1 MIGALIKAV
10 GRTGASRAISEA
22 KNLLSREGFASAFM
36 QTSAGRVISGLQGA
50 GKKDTASSKKASV
63 IHAADPIA
71 RGSADGLRISK
82 QTLDVLT
89 NIDENLKKIVGT
101 LDYQNQRDAAAAE
114 EAASENA
121 APIPGGG
128 AMAGAAPAEQP
139 GFMKRFM
146 QLLLGLGLLSTTILK
161 PLWDALKVARK
172 WLFDMGDTVFSWLK
186 EKIWPILTEDVPKFF
201 TEDIPNFFTVDL
213 PDMFLKGTDFL
224 KDKMDS
230 IINSISGMI
239 GSIKSKVAELIFNLV
254 DSPAAEFLLPE
265 SIRKSVKDFATSMK
279 SSGDEAVKR
288 SVDIADK
295 KNQEQAAKLALEG
308 KGVQFDGVAA
318 SGRLDEHRK
327 PPAEKVK
334 TPLAVED
341 KMQETTVGAIA
352 SSSGTSPTTQL
363 PTQAAKGTA
372 ASSASA
378 GASGGM
384 AGSSTNIGAS
394 GGMAAA
400 ASATPET
407 SAGTAGTALAAA
419 GSSGGMA
426 TSKSATPVQSAG
438 TGKAVA
444 ASSMAASAPE
454 PVFVPNSPAVAVSAP
469 HMNKQKLPSQ
479 EVNPVANVP
488 DVFPNLGSLALL
500 WYHNASVVV

>member
-10 GRTGASRAISEA
+10 GRTGAGQAISEA
-22 KNLLSREGFASAFM
+22 KNLLSRKGFASAFM
-36 QTSAGRVISGLQGA
+36 QTSAGRVISGMQGG
-50 GKKDTASSKKASV
+50 GKKETSSSKRASV

-128 AMAGAAPAEQP
+128 AMAGATPAEQP

-161 PLWDALKVARK
+161 PLWDALKAARK
-172 WLFDMGDTVFSWLK
+172 WLFDMGETTFSWLK
-186 EKIWPILTEDVPKFF
+186 EKIWPILTEDIPKFF
-201 TEDIPNFFTVDL
+201 KEDIPNFFTVDL
-213 PDMFLKGTDFL
+213 PGMFIKGTDFL

-230 IINSISGMI
+230 IVNSISGMI

-265 SIRKSVKDFATSMK
+265 SMRKSVKDFATSMK

-288 SVDIADK
+288 SLDIADK
-295 KNQEQAAKLALEG
+295 KKQEQAAKLAPEG
-308 KGVQFDGVAA
+308 KGVQFNGVAA
-318 SGRLDEHRK
+318 SGRWDKQGK
-327 PPAEKVK
+327 PPAEKVE
-334 TPLAVED
+334 TPLAASG
-341 KMQETTVGAIA
+341 KMQEAAAGAIA
-352 SSSGTSPTTQL
+352 SSSGTSPAAQL
-363 PTQAAKGTA
+363 PARAAGGMA
-372 ASSASA
+372 ASSA
-378 GASGGM
+378 GVGTSGGM
-384 AGSSTNIGAS
+384 AGSSANIGAS
-394 GGMAAA
+394 GGMAGA

-407 SAGTAGTALAAA
+407 SAGTAGTALASA

-426 TSKSATPVQSAG
+426 MSKSATPVQSGG

-444 ASSMAASAPE
+444 SSSMAASAPE
-454 PVFVPNSPAVAVSAP
+454 PVFAPNAPPVSVSAP
-469 HMNKQKLPSQ
+469 HMNKQKLPSE